1 MRFDS
6 ARMPAR
12 LDGPMPGTPLFNTAW
27 DALLAACPLILSQ
40 RNATAGNAGAANFDV
55 RWRMSKEY
63 CAWLYYVPDDRYAL
77 SKLVESSDAT
87 RSQFEQ
93 GCRAPAFV
101 QDPRYPPDSLKYL
114 YFLHNHPATPTN
126 LSERDLAALAKMAR
140 IHGGYV
146 ETKAG
151 RLPIGIVAFFSEG
164 SSGNP
169 TGCDG
174 FYEYTYGSAE
184 VVRWTPD
191 DEGRWRRTRAGT
203 VTWDSETE
211 FRFVPTR

>member
-1 MRFDS
+1 
-6 ARMPAR
+6 
-12 LDGPMPGTPLFNTAW
+12 MPGTPLFETAW

-40 RNATAGNAGAANFDV
+40 PNATAGDMSGANFNV

-77 SKLVESSDAT
+77 SKLVESSDPT
-87 RSQFEQ
+87 RGPFEQ

-101 QDPRYPPDSLKYL
+101 EDSRYPPDSLKYL

-126 LSERDLAALAKMAR
+126 LSERDIAALAKMAR

-146 ETKAG
+146 DTKAG
-151 RLPIGIVAFFSEG
+151 RLPIGVIAFFSKD
-164 SSGNP
+164 SAS
-169 TGCDG
+169 GCDG
-174 FYEYTYGSAE
+174 FYEYTYGSPD
-184 VVRWTPD
+184 VVRWMPD
-191 DEGRWRRTRAGT
+191 ETGHWRRTRAGT
-203 VTWDSETE
+203 VSWENETE